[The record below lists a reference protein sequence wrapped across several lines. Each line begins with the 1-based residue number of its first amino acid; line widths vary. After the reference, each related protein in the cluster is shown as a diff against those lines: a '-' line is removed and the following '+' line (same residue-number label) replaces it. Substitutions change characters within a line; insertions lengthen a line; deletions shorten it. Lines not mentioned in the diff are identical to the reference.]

1 MNRKRKITKFEKNFT
16 EQIFSGIQSPAVYLV
31 DFETRRIVMQYINNS
46 KTVSERIYELTAIS
60 NNENTIELQNIAN
73 KMGHMIGKM
82 HCHSIIHGD
91 LTTSNILVRFEN
103 ETTWELFIIDFG
115 LSYSKSSDED
125 KAVDLYVLERA
136 LTSKHNEVIWFFEEF
151 LKSYFEFDVSCTRV
165 KKKFQEVR
173 SRGRKRTMI
182 G

>member
-1 MNRKRKITKFEKNFT
+1 MRITLQNKH
-16 EQIFSGIQSPAVYLV
+16 FSGIQSPAVYLV
-31 DFETRRIVMQYINNS
+31 DFETRRIVMEYINNS
-46 KTVSERIYELTAIS
+46 KTVSERIYELTVTS

-73 KMGHMIGKM
+73 KMGHVIGKM

-103 ETTWELFIIDFG
+103 ETTWDLFVIDFG

-136 LTSKHNEVIWFFEEF
+136 LTSKHNDVIWFFEEF
-151 LKSYFEFDVSCTRV
+151 LKSYFEFDISCTRV
-165 KKKFQEVR
+165 MKKFQEVR